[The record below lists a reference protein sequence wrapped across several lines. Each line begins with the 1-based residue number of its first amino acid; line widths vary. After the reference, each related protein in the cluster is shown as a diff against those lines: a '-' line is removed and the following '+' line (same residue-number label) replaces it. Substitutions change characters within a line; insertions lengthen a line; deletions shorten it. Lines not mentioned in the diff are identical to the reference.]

1 MWNVTWRIYIRIA
14 FFLACVNV
22 FAAGK
27 RKQMMSHVLTFG
39 SLMFG
44 ALAVLTELKMVNVWY
59 EFGEA
64 VELEMLPKIYHRLT
78 IEIPSLLLLNLIPL
92 FILFLLKKKRYRE
105 AFYIGGNPYEHS
117 GP

>member
-1 MWNVTWRIYIRIA
+1 MWNVTWRIYMRIA

-27 RKQMMSHVLTFG
+27 KKQMMPHVLTFG

-64 VELEMLPKIYHRLT
+64 VELEMLPQIYYRLT
-78 IEIPSLLLLNLIPL
+78 IEIPLLLLINLVPL
-92 FILFLLKKKRYRE
+92 VVLFLLKKKR
-105 AFYIGGNPYEHS
+105 
-117 GP
+117 

>member
-1 MWNVTWRIYIRIA
+1 MRIA

-22 FAAGK
+22 FAAGRK
-27 RKQMMSHVLTFG
+27 KQMMSHVLTFG

-78 IEIPSLLLLNLIPL
+78 IEIPLLLLVNLIPL
-92 FILFLLKKKRYRE
+92 FILFLLKKRKK
-105 AFYIGGNPYEHS
+105 
-117 GP
+117 

>member
-1 MWNVTWRIYIRIA
+1 MWNVTWLIYIRIS

-22 FAAGK
+22 VAAGK

-92 FILFLLKKKRYRE
+92 FILFLLKKKR
-105 AFYIGGNPYEHS
+105 
-117 GP
+117 

>member
-27 RKQMMSHVLTFG
+27 RKQMISHVLTFG

-92 FILFLLKKKRYRE
+92 FILFLLKRKR
-105 AFYIGGNPYEHS
+105 
-117 GP
+117 

>member
-78 IEIPSLLLLNLIPL
+78 IEIPSLLLNLIPL
-92 FILFLLKKKRYRE
+92 FILFLLKKKR
-105 AFYIGGNPYEHS
+105 
-117 GP
+117 

>member
-44 ALAVLTELKMVNVWY
+44 AFY
-59 EFGEA
+59 
-64 VELEMLPKIYHRLT
+64 
-78 IEIPSLLLLNLIPL
+78 
-92 FILFLLKKKRYRE
+92 KKERNQQYDGKCD
-105 AFYIGGNPYEHS
+105 
-117 GP
+117 

>member
-14 FFLACVNV
+14 FFVACVNL

-92 FILFLLKKKRYRE
+92 FILFLLKRKR
-105 AFYIGGNPYEHS
+105 
-117 GP
+117 

>member
-1 MWNVTWRIYIRIA
+1 MRIA
-14 FFLACVNV
+14 FFLACINI
-22 FAAGK
+22 FASVK
-27 RKQMMSHVLTFG
+27 QKQMMSHVLTFG

-44 ALAVLTELKMVNVWY
+44 VLAVLTELKMVNVWY

-92 FILFLLKKKRYRE
+92 FILFLLKRKR
-105 AFYIGGNPYEHS
+105 
-117 GP
+117 

>member
-1 MWNVTWRIYIRIA
+1 MWNVTWRIYMRIA

-27 RKQMMSHVLTFG
+27 RKQMMSHDLTFG

-92 FILFLLKKKRYRE
+92 FILFLLKRKR
-105 AFYIGGNPYEHS
+105 
-117 GP
+117 

>member
-1 MWNVTWRIYIRIA
+1 MWKVTWRIYMRIA

-27 RKQMMSHVLTFG
+27 KKQMMSHVLTFG

-92 FILFLLKKKRYRE
+92 FILFLLKRKR
-105 AFYIGGNPYEHS
+105 
-117 GP
+117 

>member
-1 MWNVTWRIYIRIA
+1 MRIA

-59 EFGEA
+59 EFGVA

-92 FILFLLKKKRYRE
+92 FILFLLKRKR
-105 AFYIGGNPYEHS
+105 
-117 GP
+117 

>member
-1 MWNVTWRIYIRIA
+1 MWNLTWRIYVWIA
-14 FFLACVNV
+14 FSLACINV
-22 FAAGK
+22 FASIK
-27 RKQMMSHVLTFG
+27 QKQMMSHVLTFS

-78 IEIPSLLLLNLIPL
+78 IEIPSLLLLNPIPL
-92 FILFLLKKKRYRE
+92 FILFLLKKKR
-105 AFYIGGNPYEHS
+105 
-117 GP
+117 

>member
-27 RKQMMSHVLTFG
+27 KKQMMSHVLTFG

-78 IEIPSLLLLNLIPL
+78 IEIPSLLLLNLITL
-92 FILFLLKKKRYRE
+92 FILFLLKRKR
-105 AFYIGGNPYEHS
+105 
-117 GP
+117 

>member
-1 MWNVTWRIYIRIA
+1 MRIA

-27 RKQMMSHVLTFG
+27 KKQMMSHVLTFG

-64 VELEMLPKIYHRLT
+64 VELEMLPQIYYRLT
-78 IEIPSLLLLNLIPL
+78 IEIPLLLLINLVPL
-92 FILFLLKKKRYRE
+92 VVLFLLKKKR
-105 AFYIGGNPYEHS
+105 
-117 GP
+117 

>member
-1 MWNVTWRIYIRIA
+1 MRIA

-64 VELEMLPKIYHRLT
+64 VELEMLPQIYYRLT
-78 IEIPSLLLLNLIPL
+78 IEIPLLLLINLVPL
-92 FILFLLKKKRYRE
+92 VVLFLLKKKR
-105 AFYIGGNPYEHS
+105 
-117 GP
+117 